1 MKKFVTIA
9 LSVLMALSCTFV
21 TACAKGG
28 EPSSEVPPTPSTP
41 STPSTPTEPSTPDDK
56 GKDDDGGKEE
66 PTPPAKTKAEAVA
79 AFNAA
84 VQSIQADKNF
94 TYTELGTEY
103 VAEFDGTKLKVT
115 EGGDSVFYATEAE
128 KNYCYALQDSVW
140 HRDFSETTVGEVF
153 TALTAVYGDA
163 VWSEYDAEAN
173 QLFGAASG
181 GTIRAAVLDGA
192 VTVEVAQ
199 KKFTLTKLGTTVVTL
214 PADAIDDTDPSNF
227 IFTTDA
233 SGETVWNVKLIAET
247 IKNWWPEGYYK
258 KLQFNDCDLVDIL
271 AVEYKENRLTFLGY
285 FSGDTFK
292 CLQEMVMPK
301 KYFVAWLN
309 SGDLKTAKDLVKYL
323 NSIEYSID
331 IGGAPII
338 IEYST
343 LDQDYATAHK
353 QEFET
358 LTKNGFERLATV
370 GYQEDGI
377 YNAGIKIKDFVCA
390 KILFGFKTP
399 NTISALSPDM
409 GYTRNFETYCL
420 LKKIDGSIEFINL
433 FFVSKAEDTIGNVIQ
448 NKENSWIIY
457 RIGRRE
463 ISPENL
469 ALFDEPLMTIGSIA

>member
-21 TACAKGG
+21 AACTKGG
-28 EPSSEVPPTPSTP
+28 EPSSEVPPTPSAP

-56 GKDDDGGKEE
+56 GKEDDGGKEE
-66 PTPPAKTKAEAVA
+66 PTPPIKTKAEAVA

-94 TYTELGTEY
+94 TYTELGAEY

-128 KNYCYALQDSVW
+128 KNYCYALRDSVW
-140 HRDFSETTVGEVF
+140 HKDFSETTVGEVF

-181 GTIRAAVLDGA
+181 GTIRATVLDGT

-199 KKFTLTKLGTTVVTL
+199 KKFTLTKLGTTAVSL

-331 IGGAPII
+331 LGGAPII

-358 LTKNGFERLATV
+358 LTKNVFEKYHKEKAAN
-370 GYQEDGI
+370 DPN
-377 YNAGIKIKDFVCA
+377 YNGA
-390 KILFGFKTP
+390 KIYFAFKTAAGQT
-399 NTISALSPDM
+399 NLGSD
-409 GYTRNFETYCL
+409 GYGKEWSQYYLVKNSQKLEL
-420 LKKIDGSIEFINL
+420 IEIRMRGL
-433 FFVSKAEDTIGNVIQ
+433 VTGLGYYENVLQ
-448 NKENSWIIY
+448 NVEGKWSLENYGKVVQIA
-457 RIGRRE
+457 E